1 VSSDDN
7 KLKIWRLEGPDL
19 IIIRAYDTDKFVTDV
34 SWCSSTGIQQDMIA
48 TSCESNLVLIWKPDP
63 QNTQN
68 LIPSK
73 INVGRPAWKVNWSPT
88 GFLLAVNCGQ
98 DDEVRLYKEDASR
111 EWV

>member
-1 VSSDDN
+1 M
-7 KLKIWRLEGPDL
+7 
-19 IIIRAYDTDKFVTDV
+19 

-48 TSCESNLVLIWKPDP
+48 TSCESNLVLIWKSDQ

-73 INVGRPAWKVNWSPT
+73 INLGRPAWKVNWSPT
-88 GFLLAVNCGQ
+88 GFILAVNCGQ